1 MPRKKAYPSA
11 FSSKKMEKKMLNV
24 RSAVNQGLLQ
34 RNRRA
39 AAAAA
44 VQPMEIKGCF
54 FSENIAAVVR
64 TAFTEHRIL
73 PQISL

>member
-1 MPRKKAYPSA
+1 
-11 FSSKKMEKKMLNV
+11 MEKKMLNV

-44 VQPMEIKGCF
+44 V
-54 FSENIAAVVR
+54 
-64 TAFTEHRIL
+64 
-73 PQISL
+73 